1 MSNKIV
7 VANKFYKHLKEFMKD
22 LIMVFPDDR
31 EIKMISSSINIATV
45 DDEEYELIHAFNNA
59 LTPLDSLIVNRNDD
73 LFNQDPSIYWENGSN
88 QYQLFSKLNIYWESM
103 NDINKKIIWD
113 YIQLIYSLS
122 KQFV

>member
-1 MSNKIV
+1 MSNKIILS
-7 VANKFYKHLKEFMKD
+7 NKFYKHLKEFMKD

-45 DDEEYELIHAFNNA
+45 DDEEYELINAFYNA
-59 LTPLDSLIVNRNDD
+59 LNPLESLIINRDND

-88 QYQLFSKLNIYWESM
+88 QYQLFSKLNIYWDSM
-103 NDINKKIIWD
+103 NDTNRKIIWD